1 MINRE
6 LYTEDNIDWDYY
18 DEDIAKDLQNSLDQP
33 DVDVA
38 WAIIDA
44 IDTQRFRNKVHQG
57 FRDKGRI

>member
-44 IDTQRFRNKVHQG
+44 IDAQRFRNKVYQG
-57 FRDKGRI
+57 FRDKGR